1 MNMARPRIVRL
12 IQRECTMATLRQE
25 IAELKKRMLALES
38 RQLAWRYDAAASASP
53 EAGASYSGPAYE
65 LTDEMRA
72 SLDTLWQRSVE
83 YAQPYDQVSITPLD
97 GATITATAY
106 FKDGTDTYV
115 SFTKPPDFD
124 ASACRRAMETHLNV
138 PR

>member
-1 MNMARPRIVRL
+1 MAI
-12 IQRECTMATLRQE
+12 LRQE

-53 EAGASYSGPAYE
+53 EAGASYSGPDYE
-65 LTDEMRA
+65 LTDEMRS

-83 YAQPYDQVSITPLD
+83 YGQTYDQVSITPLD
-97 GATITATAY
+97 DASVTATAY
-106 FKDGTDTYV
+106 FKDGTDTCV
-115 SFTKPPDFD
+115 QFAKPPEFD
-124 ASACRRAMETHLNV
+124 ASACRRAMEAHLNV